1 MSFSHPHYHGST
13 WTPGASIRD
22 GDWKLIEFY
31 HWNEVEL
38 YNLQDDLGENHDLSK
53 ENPAKSNELRMK
65 LRAWQ
70 QQLGAKM
77 PRSVEVSNS
86 E

>member
-1 MSFSHPHYHGST
+1 
-13 WTPGASIRD
+13 
-22 GDWKLIEFY
+22 
-31 HWNEVEL
+31 
-38 YNLQDDLGENHDLSK
+38 LQDDLGENHDLSK

-77 PRSVEVSNS
+77 PRSVEVSTS